1 MFKKNKAN
9 PQAWTWLSVSRIL
22 IGLVFLWA
30 FFDKLF
36 GLGFATTADKSWLS
50 GGSPTTGFLSH
61 VQGPFADVFN
71 ALAGNVVVDV
81 LFMAG
86 LLGIGVALTLGIVVR
101 VGALSGIA
109 MLTLMWLASFPLVN
123 NPVIDEHVVYV
134 AVLAAVAFSVPQQN
148 LGLHKQWQALD
159 AVKKNRWLW

>member
-71 ALAGNVVVDV
+71 ALAVFG
-81 LFMAG
+81 
-86 LLGIGVALTLGIVVR
+86 
-101 VGALSGIA
+101 
-109 MLTLMWLASFPLVN
+109 
-123 NPVIDEHVVYV
+123 
-134 AVLAAVAFSVPQQN
+134 
-148 LGLHKQWQALD
+148 
-159 AVKKNRWLW
+159 